1 MMEIGTAIKMTLN
14 AIYIPFALFFA
25 WTGVNMEAVYSLAVL
40 VLADIGTGVWRE
52 LAMERKPRSRRLAG
66 GLLSKLLFVLIPVV
80 LAVAAKGIQLD
91 ISPLVYASI
100 GVLILGEVYSII
112 GNIATITT
120 GEEMPEF
127 DALSLVLK
135 KIRAYV
141 DRFLDHE

>member
-1 MMEIGTAIKMTLN
+1 M
-14 AIYIPFALFFA
+14 
-25 WTGVNMEAVYSLAVL
+25 
-40 VLADIGTGVWRE
+40 
-52 LAMERKPRSRRLAG
+52 
-66 GLLSKLLFVLIPVV
+66 

-141 DRFLDHE
+141 RNNFV